1 MIPVRKI
8 AIKKARKDLK
18 WSPKTTLYE
27 GLKKTISWYK
37 KLMIITK
44 TPYRISFFGGG
55 TDFPIWYKKNK
66 SQVIS
71 TTINKYSYIVLE
83 IFLQFLITNLEL
95 GIILE
100 KK

>member
-37 KLMIITK
+37 KT
-44 TPYRISFFGGG
+44 Y
-55 TDFPIWYKKNK
+55 DNY
-66 SQVIS
+66 
-71 TTINKYSYIVLE
+71 
-83 IFLQFLITNLEL
+83 
-95 GIILE
+95 
-100 KK
+100 